1 MLGKAVWYSRPV
13 RKTVVAARTLLKYSS
28 SVGLLP
34 ATVYAAGMDILT
46 SVRALSAERVRLE
59 QDGKMVE

>member
-1 MLGKAVWYSRPV
+1 LDEARLCGICDRW
-13 RKTVVAARTLLKYSS
+13 KTVVVARALSKYSS
-28 SVGLLP
+28 RVESLP
-34 ATVYAAGMDILT
+34 ATVYAAGMDKLT

>member
-1 MLGKAVWYSRPV
+1 M
-13 RKTVVAARTLLKYSS
+13 VVARALSKYSS
-28 SVGLLP
+28 RVESLP
-34 ATVYAAGMDILT
+34 ATVYAAGMDKLT